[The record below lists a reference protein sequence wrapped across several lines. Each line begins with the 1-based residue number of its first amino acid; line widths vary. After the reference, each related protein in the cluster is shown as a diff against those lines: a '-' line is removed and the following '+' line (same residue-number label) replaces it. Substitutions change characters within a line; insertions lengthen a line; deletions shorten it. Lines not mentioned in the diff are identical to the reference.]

1 MSEITVSGVPGL
13 PEIARG
19 ANLATLI
26 AAAVPDLA
34 DGDILVVT
42 SKIISKAEGRVI
54 SADRD
59 DAIAAETVRVV
70 ARRGA
75 TTIAQ
80 TRHGLVLAAAGVD
93 RSNTAPGTV
102 VLLPEDPD
110 GSARRLRKSIGELT
124 GANIGV
130 LVTDTMGR
138 PWRNGQTDVAIGA
151 AGLLPLRDHRG
162 QADGFGNTLEVTVA
176 AVADEIAAAAELV
189 KGKTDQ
195 VPVAVVR
202 GLPELVI
209 AAGAGPQSPT
219 PAADRDPGGD
229 GPGAAALIRPAAE
242 DMFRLGA
249 ADVLAERRTV
259 RDFTDEQ
266 VDKAAVRRAIA
277 AALTAPAP
285 HHSQPWRFAIV
296 DSAAARIRLLDDML
310 AAWVADLHGDGFT
323 EEQIARR
330 TRRGE
335 TLRRA
340 PLIIVPCLLADAAHT
355 YPDRRRNAAER
366 AMFLV
371 AMGAGVQN
379 LLVALAVEG
388 LGSCWVSS
396 TLFCGPIA
404 AAALDLPEDWE
415 PMGAVGVGRAAA
427 PPAPRP
433 DRDPASF
440 LVVRL
445 PHSCERRWS
454 LAAHANEFDPCSRA
468 RAVQSERQ
476 LSNSDWPP
484 RCFAWPDVAML
495 AA

>member
-1 MSEITVSGVPGL
+1 MSEIIVSGVAGL
-13 PEIARG
+13 PEIPRG
-19 ANLATLI
+19 ASVAELI
-26 AAAVPDLA
+26 ATAVPDLA

-54 SADRD
+54 RADRE

-75 TTIAQ
+75 TTIAE

-110 GSARRLRKSIGELT
+110 GSARRLRKSIADLT

-130 LVTDTMGR
+130 LITDTMGR

-162 QADGFGNTLEVTVA
+162 QPDSFGNLLEVTVA

-202 GLPELVI
+202 GLPELV
-209 AAGAGPQSPT
+209 T
-219 PAADRDPGGD
+219 AADADSD
-229 GPGAAALIRPAAE
+229 GPGAAALIRPPAE
-242 DMFRLGA
+242 DMFRIGA
-249 ADVLAERRTV
+249 ADVLGERRTV
-259 RDFTDEQ
+259 RDFTDEP
-266 VDKAAVRRAIA
+266 VDQAAVRRAIA
-277 AALTAPAP
+277 AAITAPAP
-285 HHSQPWRFAIV
+285 HHSQPWRFAV
-296 DSAAARIRLLDDML
+296 VEAEGARTRLLDDML
-310 AAWVADLHGDGFT
+310 AAWVADLRGDGFT

-335 TLRRA
+335 PLRRA
-340 PLIIVPCLLADAAHT
+340 PLVIVPCLLTEAAHT
-355 YPDRRRNAAER
+355 YPDQHRNAAER

-396 TLFCGPIA
+396 TLFCGPVA
-404 AAALDLPEDWE
+404 AAALDLPEGWE
-415 PMGAVGVGRAAA
+415 PMGAVGVGHPAAR
-427 PPAPRP
+427 PAPRTG
-433 DRDPASF
+433 RDPEDF
-440 LVVRL
+440 IIVR
-445 PHSCERRWS
+445 
-454 LAAHANEFDPCSRA
+454 
-468 RAVQSERQ
+468 
-476 LSNSDWPP
+476 
-484 RCFAWPDVAML
+484 
-495 AA
+495 